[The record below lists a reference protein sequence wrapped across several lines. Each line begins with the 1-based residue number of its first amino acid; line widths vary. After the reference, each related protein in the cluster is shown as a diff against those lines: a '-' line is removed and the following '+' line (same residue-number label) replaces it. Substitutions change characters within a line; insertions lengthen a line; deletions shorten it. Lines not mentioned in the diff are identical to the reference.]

1 MGPNDPPDDPDWLAY
16 QAEESAL
23 DAALDA
29 RWERQVREVLEYLA
43 ENKASRGR
51 PRGDRRYQ
59 IIAFVHNAGSTAK
72 ARALTAKK
80 FGVTKSYVQ
89 RLTKKRT

>member
-16 QAEESAL
+16 KADEWAL
-23 DAALDA
+23 DAAEDA

-51 PRGDRRYQ
+51 PSGDRKFQ

-72 ARALTAKK
+72 ARALAAKK
-80 FGVTKSYVQ
+80 FGVSKSYVQ